1 MTQGKSSPF
10 CIPNWILPTISII
23 TILITLGIHWGLV
36 QAQLD
41 RHDTQIISLEHKA
54 DSEAA
59 DRLDIE
65 TRLTRIETDLTYIRA
80 MLERMSS
87 NAIYQGDNP

>member
-1 MTQGKSSPF
+1 MTTGKNSPF
-10 CIPNWILPTISII
+10 CVPNWLLPTISII
-23 TILITLGIHWGLV
+23 TILVTLGIHWGLV
-36 QAQLD
+36 QSQLNYQEI
-41 RHDTQIISLEHKA
+41 QISVLEQKA

-80 MLERMSS
+80 MLERMSN
-87 NAIYQGDNP
+87 NAVQQGVDP